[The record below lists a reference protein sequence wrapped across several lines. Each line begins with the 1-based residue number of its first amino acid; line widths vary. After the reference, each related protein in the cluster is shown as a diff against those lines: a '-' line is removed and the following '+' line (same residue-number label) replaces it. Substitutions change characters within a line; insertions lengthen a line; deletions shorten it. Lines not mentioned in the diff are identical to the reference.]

1 MNYIH
6 QEMITM
12 GADGV
17 VFHSIGAFGQDVLKY
32 GFEEYT
38 LDTIESAVAF
48 PKSGRSYYKLIN
60 GKKVLFDYSKQA
72 FVEKSS
78 DSAKDKIGIELNK
91 ILDKLGNFTV
101 GELEDDRRYHAFMQ
115 LCGYRDGLRFGI
127 NMIEEE
133 ENNET
138 N

>member
-17 VFHSIGAFGQDVLKY
+17 IFHAFDAFGQDVLKY

-72 FVEKSS
+72 YVEKATNST
-78 DSAKDKIGIELNK
+78 KDKIGIELNK
-91 ILDKLGNFTV
+91 ILDKLGNFTI
-101 GELEDDRRYHAFMQ
+101 GELENDRRYHTFMQ
-115 LCGYRDGLRFGI
+115 LCGYRDGLRFAI
-127 NMIEEE
+127 DRIVEE
-133 ENNET
+133 END
-138 N
+138 

>member
-17 VFHSIGAFGQDVLKY
+17 IFHAFDAFGQDVLKY

-72 FVEKSS
+72 YVEKSDDTAS
-78 DSAKDKIGIELNK
+78 DKIIKEF
-91 ILDKLGNFTV
+91 DKTISMIQEFTV
-101 GELEDDRRYHAFMQ
+101 GELEDELRYSRFMQ
-115 LCGYRDGLRFGI
+115 LTGYRDGLRFALDRI
-127 NMIEEE
+127 VEE
-133 ENNET
+133 ENGN
-138 N
+138 